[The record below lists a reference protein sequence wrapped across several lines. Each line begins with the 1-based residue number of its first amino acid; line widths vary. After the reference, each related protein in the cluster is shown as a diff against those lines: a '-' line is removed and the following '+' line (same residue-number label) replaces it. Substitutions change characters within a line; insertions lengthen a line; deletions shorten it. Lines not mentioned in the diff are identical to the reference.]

1 MKNKLFQK
9 SPIHI
14 KMSSKQISNHT
25 NKANNQL
32 KVTNKAA
39 NMDSTKTQQN
49 GHVTDLANG
58 IKIEAD
64 SSGEVQVPDVKVSNI
79 IGDFGPYQIAVVIFA
94 ALRAMSCAMDGLSG
108 PFLSPNV
115 KNFQCEVCDIP
126 STNYIGKNVT
136 SSNITADGVCNIYLE
151 GSTRNRYEIDTSHC
165 YFNNVDSLRPDRID
179 CKKWSFNNTDNER
192 LMNSLTI
199 EQSLVCDREWLKSLS
214 NSMYFVGATF
224 GLLFWGVISDRYG
237 RKTAYVCSHFVT
249 LIFGFS
255 ALFTQSM
262 TTYIILRSINAF
274 GMIGE
279 LIPRSIQVE
288 IVATEYR
295 FVCSVICQIGWATG
309 IILVP
314 VLAYVNP
321 SFRFILAFPVLVSAL
336 M

>member
-1 MKNKLFQK
+1 
-9 SPIHI
+9 
-14 KMSSKQISNHT
+14 
-25 NKANNQL
+25 
-32 KVTNKAA
+32 
-39 NMDSTKTQQN
+39 
-49 GHVTDLANG
+49 
-58 IKIEAD
+58 
-64 SSGEVQVPDVKVSNI
+64 
-79 IGDFGPYQIAVVIFA
+79 
-94 ALRAMSCAMDGLSG
+94 MDGLSG
-108 PFLSPNV
+108 PFLSPNI
-115 KNFQCEVCDIP
+115 KNYQCELCNIP
-126 STNYIGKNVT
+126 SSNGNTEITNIGQNLT
-136 SSNITADGVCNIYLE
+136 NDGICSLYFGTN
-151 GSTRNRYEIDTSHC
+151 TKTRYEIDPNHC
-165 YFNNVDSLRPDRID
+165 YFNNVDSLRPDRIY

-255 ALFTQSM
+255 ALFADSM
-262 TTYIILRSINAF
+262 CTYILLRSINAF

-314 VLAYVNP
+314 ALAYIDP
-321 SFRFILAFPVLVSAL
+321 SYRFILSVPVLISAL